1 MEPIGHRWFPLAR
14 VNNVYSSVYSVV
26 LHYYPSYSSYLVIC
40 IRWLQFLVFIHPWWS
55 MMTAQ
60 CGSIFCV
67 ADLLCRELTTGG
79 FPLQGLVMRA
89 FLYCVALLSVPQ
101 FLFSFIRATAV
112 HLSYTIMMTSWYGSI
127 FRLAGPLCR
136 EPINHRWLPSAGAG
150 NVYVSLLWC
159 FYYLYCSSYL
169 AMCINAI
176 AVHRS

>member
-14 VNNVYSSVYSVV
+14 VSNVYSSVYSVV

-67 ADLLCRELTTGG
+67 ADLLCGELTTGG

-101 FLFSFIRATAV
+101 FLFSFMYK
-112 HLSYTIMMTSWYGSI
+112 SD
-127 FRLAGPLCR
+127 
-136 EPINHRWLPSAGAG
+136 
-150 NVYVSLLWC
+150 
-159 FYYLYCSSYL
+159 CSSSFLYTHDDVMIWKHFPL
-169 AMCINAI
+169 GWPLVRGTHQSPVASQC
-176 AVHRS
+176 RGW